1 MIPFAKIVE
10 KDSREDPSNRANR
23 KIQVSLTKT
32 DIFDKGQVE
41 PKRVSD
47 RAKVV
52 YRELSSLADKVEAW
66 VHNDEKI
73 HISEIVSALRFII
86 EKDLI
91 DDLYHYITFETGEG
105 DQPAAHSI
113 KVTTISLKIG
123 TAMGYDS
130 NALAGLA
137 TIAFLQDVGMYKT
150 SQDTLNKRGALSEQE
165 LKEIQRHPEISADI
179 LSGVDGDY
187 SWLADVALQVHERAD
202 GSGYPFGLKQEEIHD
217 YASIIG
223 LADMYSEM
231 ISDGVYQER
240 VEKNKAVRNIID
252 SAKGAF
258 PPKVVKAFLNQI
270 SFFPL
275 GSYVKMNDRSV
286 GRVIDTNPGFP
297 FKPTVEIL
305 FDSLGSKLQN
315 SRVVDLSQQI
325 LLYVTGIIDEKDI
338 S

>member
-1 MIPFAKIVE
+1 MIRFSKIIE
-10 KDSREDPSNRANR
+10 QDLGQKPKRRSHIREVTLR
-23 KIQVSLTKT
+23 KMDVFK
-32 DIFDKGQVE
+32 KEEPE
-41 PKRVSD
+41 PKKVSD
-47 RAKVV
+47 GAKAV
-52 YRELSSLADKVEAW
+52 YRELFSLADKVEAW
-66 VHNDEKI
+66 VQNSEKI
-73 HISEIVSALRFII
+73 NITEIVSALRFII

-91 DDLYHYITFETGEG
+91 DDLYHYLTFEAGEG
-105 DQPAAHSI
+105 HPLHAQSI
-113 KVTTISLKIG
+113 KVTLLSLKIG
-123 TAMGYDS
+123 TGMDYD
-130 NALAGLA
+130 NDRLADLA
-137 TIAFLQDVGMYKT
+137 TTAFLQDVGMYKI
-150 SQDTLNKRGALSEQE
+150 SQDTLSKRGALSNQE

-240 VEKNKAVRNIID
+240 VEQNKAVRNIID

-297 FKPTVEIL
+297 FKPIVEIL
-305 FDSLGSKLQN
+305 FDSLGSKLQKP
-315 SRVVDLSQQI
+315 RLVDLSQQI
-325 LLYVTGIIDEKDI
+325 LLYITGIIDEKDI